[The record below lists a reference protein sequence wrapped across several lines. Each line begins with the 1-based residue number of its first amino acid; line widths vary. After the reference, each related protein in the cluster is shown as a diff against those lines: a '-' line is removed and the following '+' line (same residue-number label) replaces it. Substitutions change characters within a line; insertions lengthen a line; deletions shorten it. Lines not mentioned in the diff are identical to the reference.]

1 MAFAAYILP
10 AVFLC
15 LAILLVAQTSITIKS
30 YSSTGK
36 AKDTN
41 YYWSVFVLVISII
54 GLLASFYMIYKA
66 STGVSIVGAEET
78 GENGASNNFLDSVN
92 VAALGTSGNAAAI
105 NNLRAKLAT
114 NKGALNTKLETELA
128 TKLGQVEQA
137 RKVLAA
143 YTQGGVVVPT
153 AV

>member
-1 MAFAAYILP
+1 MSFGAYILP

-54 GLLASFYMIYKA
+54 GLLASFLLIYKA
-66 STGVSIVGAEET
+66 STGVSVVGEAN
-78 GENGASNNFLDSVN
+78 GANGASGELLEPVN
-92 VAALGTSGNAAAI
+92 VVALGTSGNSAAI
-105 NNLRAKLAT
+105 DNLRTTLAT
-114 NKGALNTKLETELA
+114 NKGAIETRLQTEFA
-128 TKLGQVEQA
+128 TKMAQLEQA
-137 RKVLAA
+137 RKVLANLA
-143 YTQGGVVVPT
+143 QGATTVPG
-153 AV
+153 A

>member
-10 AVFLC
+10 MVFMC
-15 LAILLVAQTSITIKS
+15 LAILLVAQTSITIRS
-30 YSSTGK
+30 YASTGK

-66 STGVSIVGAEET
+66 STGVSIVGDA
-78 GENGASNNFLDSVN
+78 ENGELLPPVN
-92 VAALGTSGNAAAI
+92 VKELGTSGNAGAI
-105 NNLRAKLAT
+105 DNLRAKLAT
-114 NKGALNTKLETELA
+114 NKGALNTKLETELS
-128 TKLGQVEQA
+128 TKLGELEQA

-143 YTQGGVVVPT
+143 FTQGQVRTTG
-153 AV
+153 A

>member
-10 AVFLC
+10 MVFLC
-15 LAILLVAQTSITIKS
+15 LAILLVAQTSITIRS
-30 YSSTGK
+30 YASTGK

-66 STGVSIVGAEET
+66 STGVSIVGDE
-78 GENGASNNFLDSVN
+78 ENGANGELLPPVN
-92 VAALGTSGNAAAI
+92 VKELGTSGNAAAI
-105 NNLRAKLAT
+105 DSLRAQLAT
-114 NKGALNTKLETELA
+114 NKGALNTKLETELS
-128 TKLGQVEQA
+128 TKLGELEQA

-143 YTQGGVVVPT
+143 FTQGQVRTT
-153 AV
+153 AA

>member
-10 AVFLC
+10 MVFLC
-15 LAILLVAQTSITIKS
+15 LAILLVAQTSITIRS
-30 YSSTGK
+30 YASTGK

-66 STGVSIVGAEET
+66 STGVSIVGDE
-78 GENGASNNFLDSVN
+78 ENGANGELLAPVN
-92 VAALGTSGNAAAI
+92 VVALGTSGNSAAI
-105 NNLRAKLAT
+105 DSLRTNLAT
-114 NKGALNTKLETELA
+114 NKGAIETRLNTELA
-128 TKLGQVEQA
+128 TKLAQLEQA
-137 RKVLAA
+137 RKVLGNL
-143 YTQGGVVVPT
+143 TQGAAAGVTT

>member
-1 MAFAAYILP
+1 MAFTAYILP
-10 AVFLC
+10 IVFMC
-15 LAILLVAQTSITIKS
+15 LAILLVAQTSITIRS

-41 YYWSVFVLVISII
+41 YYWTIFVLMISII
-54 GLLASFYMIYKA
+54 GLLASFFLLYKA
-66 STGVSIVGAEET
+66 STGVSVIGEEGGAT
-78 GENGASNNFLDSVN
+78 GELLDPVN

-114 NKGALNTKLETELA
+114 NKGAMNTKIETELA
-128 TKLGQVEQA
+128 TKLAQLEQA

-143 YTQGGVVVPT
+143 YTQGAAAGVTT
-153 AV
+153 AA

>member
-1 MAFAAYILP
+1 MSFGAYVLP

-54 GLLASFYMIYKA
+54 GLLASFFMMYKA
-66 STGVSIVGAEET
+66 STGVSVVGGATGAT
-78 GENGASNNFLDSVN
+78 GELLEPVN
-92 VAALGTSGNAAAI
+92 VVALGTSGNPAAI
-105 NNLRAKLAT
+105 DNLRTTLAT
-114 NKGALNTKLETELA
+114 NKGAIETRLQTEIDSKMELLERARNILA
-128 TKLGQVEQA
+128 T
-137 RKVLAA
+137 LAKGTTA
-143 YTQGGVVVPT
+143 VPT
-153 AV
+153 GA

>member
-10 AVFLC
+10 MVFLC
-15 LAILLVAQTSITIKS
+15 LAILLVAQTSITIRS
-30 YSSTGK
+30 YASTGK

-66 STGVSIVGAEET
+66 STGVSIVGDE
-78 GENGASNNFLDSVN
+78 ENGASNNFLDSVN

>member
-10 AVFLC
+10 MVFLC
-15 LAILLVAQTSITIKS
+15 LAILLVAQTSITIRS
-30 YSSTGK
+30 YASTGK

-66 STGVSIVGAEET
+66 STGVSIVGDE
-78 GENGASNNFLDSVN
+78 ENGANGELLPPVN
-92 VAALGTSGNAAAI
+92 VKELGTSGNAAAI
-105 NNLRAKLAT
+105 DSLRAQLAT
-114 NKGALNTKLETELA
+114 NKGALNTKLETELS
-128 TKLGQVEQA
+128 TKLGELEQA

-143 YTQGGVVVPT
+143 FTQGQVRTT

>member
-10 AVFLC
+10 MVFLC
-15 LAILLVAQTSITIKS
+15 LAILLVAQTSITIRS
-30 YSSTGK
+30 YASTGK

-66 STGVSIVGAEET
+66 STGVSIVGDA
-78 GENGASNNFLDSVN
+78 ENGANGELLPPVN
-92 VAALGTSGNAAAI
+92 VKELGTSGNAAAI
-105 NNLRAKLAT
+105 DSLRAQLAT
-114 NKGALNTKLETELA
+114 NKGALNTQLETELS
-128 TKLGQVEQA
+128 TKLGELEQA

-143 YTQGGVVVPT
+143 FTQGQVRTT

>member
-10 AVFLC
+10 MVFLC
-15 LAILLVAQTSITIKS
+15 LAILLVAQTSITIRS
-30 YSSTGK
+30 YASTGK

-66 STGVSIVGAEET
+66 STGVSIVGDE
-78 GENGASNNFLDSVN
+78 ENGANGELLPPVN
-92 VAALGTSGNAAAI
+92 VKELGTSGNAAAI
-105 NNLRAKLAT
+105 DSLRAQLAT
-114 NKGALNTKLETELA
+114 NKGALNTKLETELS
-128 TKLGQVEQA
+128 TKLGELEQA

-143 YTQGGVVVPT
+143 FTQGQVRST